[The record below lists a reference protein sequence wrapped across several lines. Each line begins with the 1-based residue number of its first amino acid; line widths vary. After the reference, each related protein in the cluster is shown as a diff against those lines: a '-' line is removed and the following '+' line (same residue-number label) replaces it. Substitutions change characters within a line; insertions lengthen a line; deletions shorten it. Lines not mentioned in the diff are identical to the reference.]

1 MSFIVIRLIGITHL
15 SSSINFFSQHFS
27 VHTQKHTKTLIELQ
41 KYDSLK
47 KSNERILFSM
57 CKRLNVQYLTIFSV
71 AILRSFQLLFT
82 YFAHDNLLRV
92 SFPKHRENIKTL
104 MKLVMTCFISMI
116 IQSKNKLTMLEL
128 GGPSRGGSRLLTQPK
143 WGELQ
148 LKFVLVL

>member
-27 VHTQKHTKTLIELQ
+27 VHTQKHTKTLTELQ

-57 CKRLNVQYLTIFSV
+57 CKRLNVQYLTIFLV
-71 AILRSFQLLFT
+71 AIFRSFQLLFT

-104 MKLVMTCFISMI
+104 MKVMMTCFISMI
-116 IQSKNKLTMLEL
+116 IQSEHRMYKREINKWMVAFLFLFPHIL
-128 GGPSRGGSRLLTQPK
+128 S
-143 WGELQ
+143 
-148 LKFVLVL
+148 

>member
-104 MKLVMTCFISMI
+104 MKVMMTCFISMI
-116 IQSKNKLTMLEL
+116 IQSEHRMYKKEINKWMVAFLFLFPHIL
-128 GGPSRGGSRLLTQPK
+128 S
-143 WGELQ
+143 
-148 LKFVLVL
+148 